1 MVQSTTPTDRSR
13 ILDFLGQVHRR
24 LRLNDGLFYLTKGLW
39 GLIALLVLL
48 KLTGF
53 WERPGARYT
62 LLAVYGVGL
71 VGYLGY
77 RFASGRGLSRTAV
90 IADRRAALHDTLTS
104 AHAFLGLGDRTNWMD
119 FQIGRAA
126 ESTEKLTAA
135 QIAPTNLP
143 RHFLP
148 ALGVGIALFALLS
161 WNPTWLREI
170 DAPSL
175 LSWARDGEPETMEG
189 LLDEAEALPEE
200 QAKLAELEEAV
211 ESLKRRDLELAE
223 ILGDLEIAQEALAAS
238 QVAMERL
245 EMDFEQIAA
254 NLEASATLSE
264 LSEALKAHDA
274 EEAAELLRE
283 IAERLSEAQSSE
295 ELQALLEALSNANL
309 QQADLA
315 EMMVRLESAGGE
327 MSDQSL
333 AEMARALRDAA
344 DQLEQMGQQMAS
356 QQSMDRGQEMAA
368 LESSLAQEQS
378 SSQQQGASQQQEDSQ
393 APQSAAGMMS
403 DQMQMAQMQSDPSSA
418 VPVDAGPAGDATGPG
433 GSGSELLGEATSLEV
448 QLEMELLEKEARDEP
463 VPEEIFERL
472 SREEKSTLNY
482 QTIQQR
488 GSYAEENALTREHV
502 PWQYRSLVKRYFMSI
517 VANSKTKAESS
528 EEK

>member
-1 MVQSTTPTDRSR
+1 MIQSTTPTDRSR
-13 ILDFLGQVHRR
+13 ILDFLRQVDRR

-53 WERPGARYT
+53 WERPGARFA

-77 RFASGRGLSRTAV
+77 RFVSGRGLSRTAV

-104 AHAFLGLGDRTNWMD
+104 AHAFLGSGDRTKWMD

-135 QIAPTNLP
+135 QIAPTNSP
-143 RHFLP
+143 GQFLP
-148 ALGVGIALFALLS
+148 ALGVGVALFALLS

-175 LSWARDGEPETMEG
+175 LSWARDGEPETMED

-238 QVAMERL
+238 QVDMERL

-274 EEAAELLRE
+274 EEVAELLRE
-283 IAERLSEAQSSE
+283 LAERLSEAQSSE

-315 EMMVRLESAGGE
+315 EMMESLESAGGE

-333 AEMARALRDAA
+333 AEMAQALRDAA

-356 QQSMDRGQEMAA
+356 QQSMDPGQEMAT

-378 SSQQQGASQQQEDSQ
+378 SSQRQGASQQEGSQ
-393 APQSAAGMMS
+393 ATQSAAGMMS
-403 DQMQMAQMQSDPSSA
+403 DQMQMAQMQGDPSNA

-433 GSGSELLGEATSLEV
+433 GSGSEVLGEATSLEV

-463 VPEEIFERL
+463 VPEDIFERL

-517 VANSKTKAESS
+517 IANSKTKAEPSQ
-528 EEK
+528 EK